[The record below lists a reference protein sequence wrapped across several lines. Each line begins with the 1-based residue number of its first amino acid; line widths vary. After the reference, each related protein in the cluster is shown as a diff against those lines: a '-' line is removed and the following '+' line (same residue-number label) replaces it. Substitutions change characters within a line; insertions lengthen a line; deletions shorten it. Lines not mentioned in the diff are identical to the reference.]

1 MKKAVINVAS
11 ELVFKTD
18 LCDGMGVGE
27 LPEDSVTWADGKAY
41 KIGHPS
47 TRILTF
53 RSISS

>member
-1 MKKAVINVAS
+1 MINVAS

-18 LCDGMGVGE
+18 LWDGMGVGE